1 MVRRVPVIPQAAAT
15 DCGAAVLAMLLAA
28 HRRPVPIGELRARL
42 DIGRDGLSLRDLRD
56 AAQDLGLRCRAV
68 ALPALHHQPDRVR
81 ELPLPLVAH
90 WEGDHWVVV
99 ERARRRRIDIVDPA
113 AGRRRLRP
121 EVFAAGVTGA
131 LLLCE
136 PAGPAPRRRRVP
148 GAVRLIAVPLLAAQ
162 WRLLAMLG
170 LASLVLASLG
180 LAAPL
185 AMASIV
191 DAMVVG
197 TDSNVGWIGAV
208 VVVLALTVGLL
219 SLGRALIVTVLQ
231 RRIGANVGEQT
242 VSDLLRAS
250 YRFHERRSAGDL
262 VDRVQSAVAM
272 RELLASALVAA
283 GIDALLA
290 MSYLGV
296 VAALAPAVGAVAALI
311 MALQVGVAAWL
322 SRRVLDLQREEALAG
337 GAETSRLVDALRG
350 IATIRATGAEAP
362 VTAGWSRLF
371 PAGLAAADRRAR
383 LEAVCQ
389 SMLTAWQVA
398 SPVLILLVAT
408 HATGSPGTAIGLAA
422 LAAAAAAP
430 AAALAQRLPAF
441 GQLGPTL
448 ERLFDI
454 RQAQPTHS
462 GTIRTPRLT
471 GRVVLDNVGFRYDR
485 RSRYAVRGVTATIE
499 PGMKVA
505 VVGAS
510 GSGKSTLAAML
521 LGLHLPTEGRI
532 LLDGHDLR
540 DLDQTTLRRQ
550 LGVVLQDPYVGA
562 GTIRQALTLT
572 RPDAT
577 DERIEEVLALAA
589 LRDDVRAL
597 PLGLGTRLGDG
608 GAGLSGGQ
616 RQRLALARALIGDP
630 AILVLDEATSAL
642 DPVTEAVV
650 ETNLSRLPMTRI
662 VIAHRLST
670 VVDADLML
678 VLANGGLV
686 ECGPPSEL
694 SAAAGHFATLTAAVR
709 H

>member
-28 HRRPVPIGELRARL
+28 HRRPVPIAELRATL

-68 ALPALHHQPDRVR
+68 ALPALRHQPGRVR

-113 AGRRRLRP
+113 AGRRRLRL
-121 EVFAAGVTGA
+121 EAFAEGVTGA

-162 WRLLAMLG
+162 WRLLALLG

-191 DAMVVG
+191 DTMVTG
-197 TDSNVGWIGAV
+197 TDSGSGWIGAV
-208 VVVLALTVGLL
+208 AALAATVGLL

-231 RRIGANVGEQT
+231 RRIGARVGEQT

-262 VDRVQSAVAM
+262 VDRVQAAVAM

-290 MSYLGV
+290 VSYLGV
-296 VAALAPAVGAVAALI
+296 VAALAPTVGAVAALI
-311 MALQVGVAAWL
+311 MALQVGLAAWL
-322 SRRVLDLQREEALAG
+322 YRRILGLQREEALAG

-350 IATIRATGAEAP
+350 IATIRATGAETT
-362 VTAGWSRLF
+362 VMDGWSKLF
-371 PAGLAAADRRAR
+371 HAGLTAADRRAR

-422 LAAAAAAP
+422 LAGAAAAP

-448 ERLFDI
+448 ERLVDI
-454 RQAQPTHS
+454 RQAQPTHTGS
-462 GTIRTPRLT
+462 IRTPRLT
-471 GRVVLDNVGFRYDR
+471 GRVVLDGVGFRYDR

-505 VVGAS
+505 IVGAS
-510 GSGKSTLAAML
+510 GSGKSTLAAL
-521 LGLHLPTEGRI
+521 LFGLHLPTEGRI

-540 DLDQTTLRRQ
+540 DLDQPTLRRQ

-577 DERIEEVLALAA
+577 DERIEEVLTLAA
-589 LRDDVRAL
+589 LHDDVRAL
-597 PLGLGTRLGDG
+597 PMGLATRLGDG

-650 ETNLSRLPMTRI
+650 EANLSRLPMTRI

-670 VVDADLML
+670 VVGSDLVL
-678 VLANGGLV
+678 VLAGGELV
-686 ECGPPSEL
+686 ECGPPSQL
-694 SAAAGHFATLTAAVR
+694 MGASGPFASLAGA
-709 H
+709 